1 MHFWVRGAKN
11 DVLADFAE
19 EVIFRT
25 IFKDENK
32 YARKKTKAERSDVL
46 FIQTIDIRQLS
57 AWITDL
63 RDHMIFSARMRNV
76 DQLMR

>member
-1 MHFWVRGAKN
+1 MHFWVRGAQN

-32 YARKKTKAERSDVL
+32 YAREQTKAERCDVF
-46 FIQTIDIRQLS
+46 FIQTIDIGQLS

-63 RDHMIFSARMRNV
+63 RDYMIF
-76 DQLMR
+76 QLECETWVN

>member
-32 YARKKTKAERSDVL
+32 YARKKTKAERCDVL
-46 FIQTIDIRQLS
+46 FIQTIDIGQIS

-63 RDHMIFSARMRNV
+63 RDYIIF
-76 DQLMR
+76 QLECETWVN